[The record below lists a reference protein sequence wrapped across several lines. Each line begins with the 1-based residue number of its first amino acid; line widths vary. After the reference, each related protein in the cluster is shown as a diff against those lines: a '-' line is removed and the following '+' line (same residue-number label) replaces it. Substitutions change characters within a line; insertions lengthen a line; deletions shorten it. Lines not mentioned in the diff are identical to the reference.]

1 MIIPDNDLRLK
12 QVCKPFNFDTGYTME
27 DGSILSAEKL
37 FYLLKEQMIAN
48 KGVGLS
54 ACQIGI
60 MTRAFVIGNFT
71 DPDSVI
77 SVFNPRIVNMGTDE
91 IVYEEG
97 CISYP
102 GLFLKIKRASEF
114 EVRFSGWDG
123 TAGTTMFKGYT
134 ARVFLHELD
143 HLDGITFQRRANR
156 FHLEQ
161 GLTQKRKYDRII
173 KSRLTA

>member
-1 MIIPDNDLRLK
+1 
-12 QVCKPFNFDTGYTME
+12 
-27 DGSILSAEKL
+27 
-37 FYLLKEQMIAN
+37 
-48 KGVGLS
+48 
-54 ACQIGI
+54 

-77 SVFNPRIVNMGTDE
+77 SVFNPRIVTMGTE
-91 IVYEEG
+91 TVVHEEG

-102 GLFLKIKRASEF
+102 GLFLKIKRPSEF

-123 TAGTTMFKGYT
+123 ATGTTMFKGYT

-143 HLDGITFQRRANR
+143 HLDGITFQSKASR

-161 GLTQKRKYDRII
+161 ATNQLKKMNRI
-173 KSRLTA
+173 KKHA

>member
-1 MIIPDNDLRLK
+1 MIIPGDDPRLK
-12 QVCKPFNFDTGYTME
+12 QVCKSFNFDVGYTME

-77 SVFNPRIVNMGTDE
+77 SVFNPRIVTMHEETV
-91 IVYEEG
+91 VYEEG

-102 GLFLKIKRASEF
+102 GLFMKVKRPKEF

-123 TAGTTMFKGYT
+123 VAGTTMFKGYT

-143 HLDGITFQRRANR
+143 HLDGITFQSKASR

-161 GLTQKRKYDRII
+161 ATNQLKKMNRI
-173 KSRLTA
+173 KSRA

>member
-1 MIIPDNDLRLK
+1 MIIPGDDPRLK
-12 QVCKPFNFDTGYTME
+12 QVCKPFNFDVGYTME

-48 KGVGLS
+48 RGVGLS

-77 SVFNPRIVNMGTDE
+77 SVFNPRIVTMDSETV
-91 IVYEEG
+91 VYEEG

-102 GLFLKIKRASEF
+102 GLFMKVKRPKEF

-123 TAGTTMFKGYT
+123 ITGTTMFKGYT
-134 ARVFLHELD
+134 TRVFLHELD
-143 HLDGITFQRRANR
+143 HLDGITFQSRASR

-161 GLTQKRKYDRII
+161 ATNQMKKMNRI
-173 KSRLTA
+173 KNRA

>member
-1 MIIPDNDLRLK
+1 MIIPGDDPRLK
-12 QVCKPFNFDTGYTME
+12 QVCKPFNFDVGYTME

-48 KGVGLS
+48 RGVGLS

-77 SVFNPRIVNMGTDE
+77 SVFNPRIVTMHEETV
-91 IVYEEG
+91 VYEEG
-97 CISYP
+97 CMSDP
-102 GLFLKIKRASEF
+102 GLFIKVKRPKEF

-123 TAGTTMFKGYT
+123 VAGTTMFKGYT

-143 HLDGITFQRRANR
+143 HLDGITFQSKASR

-161 GLTQKRKYDRII
+161 ATNQLKKMNRI
-173 KSRLTA
+173 KSRA

>member
-1 MIIPDNDLRLK
+1 MIIPGDDPRLK
-12 QVCKPFNFDTGYTME
+12 QLCPPFNFDTGYQME

-37 FYLLKEQMIAN
+37 FYMLKEQMIAN

-77 SVFNPRIVNMGTDE
+77 AIFNPRIVTFDKE
-91 IVYEEG
+91 DVVYEEG

-102 GLFLKIKRASEF
+102 GLFMKIKRPKEI
-114 EVRFSGWDG
+114 ETRFFGWDG
-123 TAGTTMFKGYT
+123 IAGTLKFKGYS
-134 ARVFLHELD
+134 ARTFLHELD
-143 HLDGITFQRRANR
+143 HLDGITFHKRANR
-156 FHLEQ
+156 YHLEQ
-161 GLTQKRKYDRII
+161 GLTQKKRFDRMI
-173 KSRLTA
+173 KDRLTS

>member
-1 MIIPDNDLRLK
+1 MIIPGDDPRLK
-12 QVCKPFNFDTGYTME
+12 QVCKPFNFDVGYTME

-60 MTRAFVIGNFT
+60 MTRAFVIGNFS

-77 SVFNPRIVNMGTDE
+77 SVFNPRIVTADKE
-91 IVYEEG
+91 SVVYEEG

-102 GLFLKIKRASEF
+102 GLFMKIKRPKEI
-114 EVRFSGWDG
+114 ETRFFGWDG
-123 TAGTTMFKGYT
+123 IAGTMKFRGYS
-134 ARVFLHELD
+134 ARTFLHELD
-143 HLDGITFQRRANR
+143 HLDGITFHKRATR
-156 FHLEQ
+156 FHIEQ
-161 GLTQKRKYDRII
+161 GTNQLKKMNRII
-173 KSRLTA
+173 KSRA